1 VGSYFQGL
9 PARNELRYYIVIAKF
24 ILRSNMLKQFIE
36 KYDRQIQRGL
46 EILPGVITWT
56 FITSPVWAGL
66 FFPEAMAYVVI
77 FFALYWFC
85 QSARIARG
93 IFVSY
98 RQMKKDTNRDWLSDC
113 QKHPDFEKIQHLVII
128 PTYKEP
134 LHTLERTLE
143 GFKRQTFPKKRMHLV
158 LAQEEREGEAGRQKM
173 EALVKKFGSTFAHLW
188 VTYHPDIPGEV
199 KGKSSN
205 MAWAGKWAKKKLVD
219 ELGYALEFIIL
230 SANDADSIFH
240 PRHLSCVTHKFLS
253 LPQTERHLKFFQ
265 AAIVFYNNLWRV
277 PFPVRIRSA
286 TSSVIEVGRLATPQD
301 MHPFS
306 AYSVS
311 LRAVHNA
318 GYWAVN
324 VVPED
329 YDLFYRCFFAHQ
341 GKMDVEPIFLFAR
354 QDAAESTTFWG
365 TIKNHYQQV
374 RRWAYGVS
382 ADPYVVK
389 QSLTHSEIPL
399 PARLYRL
406 LLLGDCHFLWAAKS
420 FIPFGSF
427 VALLVNPTFSQTV
440 LAHNLP
446 QIASTLFKSCFLFTI
461 ALIAV
466 DVVIRPAHPK
476 NYSKKKLFLISVFD
490 WFLSPTVGLLFSVL
504 PAIDAHTRL
513 MLGKYLE
520 YKVTEKV

>member
-1 VGSYFQGL
+1 
-9 PARNELRYYIVIAKF
+9 
-24 ILRSNMLKQFIE
+24 MLKEFVE
-36 KYDRQIQRGL
+36 RYDRQIHRFL

-98 RQMKKDTNRDWLSDC
+98 RQMKKDTTRDWLSDC
-113 QKHPDFEKIQHLVII
+113 QNLLGFEKIQHLVII

-143 GFKRQTFPKKRMHLV
+143 GFKKQTFPKKRMHLV
-158 LAQEEREGEAGRQKM
+158 MAQEEREGEEGHKKM
-173 EALVKKFGSTFAHLW
+173 EALTAKFKNDFAHLW

-205 MAWAGKWAKKKLVD
+205 MAFAGKWAKRKMVD
-219 ELGYALEFIIL
+219 ELGFDLDYIL
-230 SANDADSIFH
+230 ISANDADSIFH
-240 PRHLSCVTHKFLS
+240 PKHLSCVTHKFLS
-253 LPQTERHLKFFQ
+253 SPKNERHLKFFQ
-265 AAIVFYNNLWRV
+265 AAIVFYNNLWKV
-277 PFPVRIRSA
+277 PLPVRIRSA

-311 LRAVHNA
+311 LKTVHEA
-318 GYWAVN
+318 GYWGRN

-329 YDLFYRCFFAHQ
+329 YHLFYKCFFSHQ
-341 GKMDVEPIFLFAR
+341 GKMDVAPIFLFAQ
-354 QDAAESTTFWG
+354 QDAAESTSFLK

-382 ADPYVVK
+382 ADPYVFK
-389 QSLTHSEIPL
+389 ESLKRSEIPL

-406 LLLGDCHFLWAAKS
+406 LLLTDFHFMWAAKS

-427 VALLVNPTFSQTV
+427 VALLINPTFSQTV

-446 QIASTLFKSCFLFTI
+446 RIASTLFKSCFLFTI
-461 ALIAV
+461 ALVAADIML
-466 DVVIRPAHPK
+466 RPVHPK
-476 NYSKKKLFLISVFD
+476 NYSKKKLLAISLFD
-490 WFLSPTVGLLFSVL
+490 WFLSPTIGLLFSVI